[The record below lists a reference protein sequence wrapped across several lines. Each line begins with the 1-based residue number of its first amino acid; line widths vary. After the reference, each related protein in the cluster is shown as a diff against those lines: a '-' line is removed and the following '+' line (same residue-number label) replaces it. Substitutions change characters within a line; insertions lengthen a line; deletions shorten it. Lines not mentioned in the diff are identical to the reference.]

1 MKLGLWHFDDLL
13 SLSSAPLLQWTL
25 QAASCSSFEPERCGT
40 NPAEQSCRGLLWIF
54 ESLLSHRGLKWS
66 LCWSRSACPPSLS
79 FRVPRE
85 GLKRSNPCP
94 PDPLPAGNILLSSC
108 QKLPGNL
115 IENPSKSWAQSYISY
130 QSINQSYIYLI
141 LRMLLNFQPVP
152 ELLLPQDDALQ
163 VGLNW
168 YTFYLQT
175 WLNQIHKT

>member
-1 MKLGLWHFDDLL
+1 MKLGLWQFDDLL

-25 QAASCSSFEPERCGT
+25 QAASCLSFEPERCGT
-40 NPAEQSCRGLLWIF
+40 TPAEQSCRRLLWIF

-94 PDPLPAGNILLSSC
+94 LDPLPAGNILLSSC

-115 IENPSKSWAQSYISY
+115 IENPSKSWAQSTRPS
-130 QSINQSYIYLI
+130 STSSWYLY
-141 LRMLLNFQPVP
+141 
-152 ELLLPQDDALQ
+152 
-163 VGLNW
+163 VGASLMF
-168 YTFYLQT
+168 TYLFKEKF
-175 WLNQIHKT
+175 NCA